1 MIISKDTRTAI
12 IDVAQDMVQRQ
23 SISGVSF
30 QELANRIGI
39 KKGSLYY
46 HFESKDDLAIALLE
60 RAASEMKESFLRGE
74 GKSPTERLRY
84 FLNIYLHHIVPS
96 EKLCPGGAFAGEWG
110 KLSETVQ
117 AQVNRLIN
125 AQMIGVQKLL
135 VDGIASGE
143 FDDHD
148 NDVEEL
154 AQWVVSCVQGALVT
168 SRISGNKASFES
180 AIKIITQYFAQ
191 PN

>member
-1 MIISKDTRTAI
+1 MKISKDTRTAI

-23 SISGVSF
+23 SIGGVSF

-60 RAASEMKESFLRGE
+60 RSESEMKESFLRGE

-84 FLNIYLHHIVPS
+84 FLNIYLHHVVPS

-110 KLSETVQ
+110 KLSGAVQ

-125 AQMIGVQKLL
+125 AQMVGVQKILI
-135 VDGIASGE
+135 DGIANGE
-143 FDDHD
+143 FNDHD

-154 AQWVVSCVQGALVT
+154 AQWVIACVQGALVT

-180 AIKIITQYFAQ
+180 TINIITQYFAQ
-191 PN
+191 RS

>member
-1 MIISKDTRTAI
+1 MTIPKDTRTAI

-96 EKLCPGGAFAGEWG
+96 EKLCPGGAFVGEWG
-110 KLSETVQ
+110 KLSEAVQ
-117 AQVNRLIN
+117 VQVSRLIN
-125 AQMIGVQKLL
+125 AQMVGVQKILA
-135 VDGIASGE
+135 DGIASGE
-143 FDDHD
+143 FNNHD
-148 NDVEEL
+148 NGVEEL
-154 AQWVVSCVQGALVT
+154 AQWVIACVQGALLT
-168 SRISGNKASFES
+168 SRVSGNKSSFES
-180 AIKIITQYFAQ
+180 TINIITQYFGRVS
-191 PN
+191 